1 MPKGNEAEKKG
12 KGGSFYQV
20 PVTVIVLLNVV
31 MPVTL
36 EDTERVMVAATDC
49 PEVSCVPPW
58 FQVMVM

>member
-1 MPKGNEAEKKG
+1 MEAA
-12 KGGSFYQV
+12 YQV

-36 EDTERVMVAATDC
+36 DDTESVMVAATDC
-49 PEVSCVPPW
+49 PEVSWVPPW